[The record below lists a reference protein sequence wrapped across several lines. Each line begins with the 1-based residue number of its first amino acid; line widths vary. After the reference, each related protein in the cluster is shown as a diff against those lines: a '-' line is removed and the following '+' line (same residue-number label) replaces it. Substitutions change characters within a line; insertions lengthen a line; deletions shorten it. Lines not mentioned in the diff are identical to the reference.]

1 MRRRIFIKYKR
12 LEESNLKFIKIKEWK
27 YIKRYRLK
35 KLKKHSKTLKFKK
48 EHNKVYKEN
57 INSSNFLLFEGS
69 NSILASGPNA
79 IGINRENGVFVNG
92 PVSFSS
98 SVDNVKFAGTFR
110 INPIAASGL
119 PSTMVTPIPMF
130 IIEPPIA
137 GIRNMTAAA
146 SVLAGLA

>member
-1 MRRRIFIKYKR
+1 M
-12 LEESNLKFIKIKEWK
+12 
-27 YIKRYRLK
+27 
-35 KLKKHSKTLKFKK
+35 
-48 EHNKVYKEN
+48 KVYKEN

-79 IGINRENGVFVNG
+79 VSINRENGVFVNG

-98 SVDNVKFAGTFR
+98 TIDSVKFAGTFR

-137 GIRNMTAAA
+137 GISNITAAA
-146 SVLAGLA
+146 SILAGLA